1 MAGHSKWSNIKHR
14 KGAQDKKRAQLF
26 TKLAKEVIIAAKEGG
41 KDLNFNPRLR
51 LALEKAKKNSM
62 PKDNIDRAIKKGTGE
77 LAGVEYVEIRYEG
90 YGPGGTAFI
99 VEVVTDN
106 KNRSASSVR
115 SNFSKNGGTLG
126 SDGAVAWDFEKKG
139 QIIIKSE
146 GLDAD
151 EFMMEA
157 IEMGAEDVI
166 EDGEFFEVLTDPTE
180 MHQIDE
186 ALRGAGFESEEAE
199 IVMLPKNKVKVE
211 DLETAEQVLKVYEAL
226 EDNEDVNDVYS
237 NFDISDELMEQI
249 MG

>member
-1 MAGHSKWSNIKHR
+1 
-14 KGAQDKKRAQLF
+14 
-26 TKLAKEVIIAAKEGG
+26 
-41 KDLNFNPRLR
+41 
-51 LALEKAKKNSM
+51 
-62 PKDNIDRAIKKGTGE
+62 
-77 LAGVEYVEIRYEG
+77 
-90 YGPGGTAFI
+90 
-99 VEVVTDN
+99 
-106 KNRSASSVR
+106 
-115 SNFSKNGGTLG
+115 LG

-249 MG
+249 MV